1 MMQSQGSLKVFCKRQ
16 AGEKVRVMP
25 LRKTHSE
32 MQLQILMVEECGRPL
47 EARKARKRIL
57 L

>member
-25 LRKTHSE
+25 LQKTHSE